1 MFDIGWSE
9 LLLIAVVALIV
20 IGPKELPTV
29 LRTFGQ
35 WVRKARK
42 MAGEF
47 QGQFQEVLREAEMGD
62 LKQSFDEVRQVASGF
77 SGRGI
82 MSSVSEALRIDDI
95 DKPPETPV
103 TPEIEPPV
111 TPTEPEA
118 PTPETFVEAGT
129 HAAAEAPVVAGEETH
144 AAAEASVV
152 AEEETHAAA
161 GIPVV
166 ADEEKTAS
174 VPHDLVSAEP
184 GELKDAKAS

>member
-9 LLLIAVVALIV
+9 FLLIGVVALIV

-29 LRTFGQ
+29 MRTFGQ

-47 QGQFQEVLREAEMGD
+47 QSQFQEVLREAEMTD

-77 SGRGI
+77 SARGI
-82 MSSVSEALRIDDI
+82 MSSVSDALRIDDI
-95 DKPPETPV
+95 DKPGETPV

-118 PTPETFVEAGT
+118 PTPETFVESET
-129 HAAAEAPVVAGEETH
+129 HAETFVETETHATAEAIVVAGEETH
-144 AAAEASVV
+144 AAAEAVV
-152 AEEETHAAA
+152 A
-161 GIPVV
+161 
-166 ADEEKTAS
+166 ADAEKAVKAVS
-174 VPHDLVSAEP
+174 VPHDLVPAEP
-184 GELKDAKAS
+184 DGLKDAKAS